1 MKIKLNVR
9 INITPDGRV
18 FTVWPR
24 QHKYLP
30 SVEFYTGHGTSPRD
44 AAENLL
50 MHMPDEFVIEDVI
63 AVRTTSLEY
72 EFCRPFEVVSSDI
85 IRTFSLA

>member
-1 MKIKLNVR
+1 MK
-9 INITPDGRV
+9 T
-18 FTVWPR
+18 
-24 QHKYLP
+24 
-30 SVEFYTGHGTSPRD
+30 
-44 AAENLL
+44 
-50 MHMPDEFVIEDVI
+50 HMPDEFVIEDVI